1 MVNNNKKYSNTNAY
15 ANVTING
22 GNNNKQPSGQNSGT
36 SSRGGDKN
44 APLVATNPG
53 GKTMVSA
60 NNLATTGHPKPVD
73 QIGDQTPKL
82 TTSTRK
88 HVREEDSSSEHLPA
102 PKKQQHDNSLND
114 ADDIEVSMTED
125 RLPAIKLKIKD
136 VSKYTNPI
144 NLQKEI
150 MRCKPNINSQQIKL
164 AKLNKNI
171 LIIATDDPATHQI
184 LKEAWP
190 TDAFTHGITQSDPKA
205 TPLDKIV
212 IKGVDPSI
220 QIEEINK
227 QLTDQH
233 LNNPFRVYKNGNNQ
247 TPTTIIKATIDKKLT
262 NQLIKTGVYI
272 GYTRFR
278 VELDNKVF
286 QCFKCQK
293 LGHSAA
299 GCSNQLTCVK
309 CGENHTLK
317 DCTAQTAK
325 CANCGGGHAACSRAC
340 PYIKKASSTI
350 NNKKE
355 TQHKKLPHKTPNN
368 NINKSQHPQK
378 QNEPSPPKLEIKD
391 IVDEVLKQ
399 LTPIINT
406 LVTQAFNAAI
416 NSSATKLNFNSLAE
430 NAINKNLK
438 SIANQIKERRDSL
451 DSNPKVQNTSSPAQ
465 TPNSNNNNNKPIKSH
480 SKQGAN

>member
-1 MVNNNKKYSNTNAY
+1 MVNNNNNSITYSKVIT
-15 ANVTING
+15 NG
-22 GNNNKQPSGQNSGT
+22 GNNKKQQPSGQNSGS
-36 SSRGGDKN
+36 SSRGSDKN
-44 APLVATNPG
+44 APLGVAIPG
-53 GKTMVSA
+53 GLTMVSA
-60 NNLATTGHPKPVD
+60 NNLATTSHPKPVA
-73 QIGDQTPKL
+73 QTGDQTPKL
-82 TTSTRK
+82 TTNSTRK
-88 HVREEDSSSEHLPA
+88 HGRQDDSSSENLPA
-102 PKKQQHDNSLND
+102 TKLIKQQHENSIND
-114 ADDIEVSMTED
+114 AEEFEVSMTEE

-164 AKLNKNI
+164 AKLNKNT

-205 TPLDKIV
+205 IPMDKIV

-220 QIEEINK
+220 QIQEINK

-309 CGENHTLK
+309 CGGNHTLK

-340 PYIKKASSTI
+340 PFIKKASSTI

-355 TQHKKLPHKTPNN
+355 TQPKKQPHKTPNN

-378 QNEPSPPKLEIKD
+378 QNEPSPPKFEIKD

-399 LTPIINT
+399 LTPIINK
-406 LVTQAFNAAI
+406 LVTQAFNATAMQ
-416 NSSATKLNFNSLAE
+416 LNFNSLAE

-438 SIANQIKERRDSL
+438 SIANQIKERRESFGG
-451 DSNPKVQNTSSPAQ
+451 NPKANNSASPAQ
-465 TPNSNNNNNKPIKSH
+465 TPNNNNNNNKPIKPNN
-480 SKQGAN
+480 KQGAN